1 MRDYELMLLVNPQVA
16 DDDVDGVVQ
25 RFTQFIADN
34 GGEVASINPWGR
46 RKLAYHIADYEEASY
61 VQANFTMEPK
71 HAKELT
77 ANIQI
82 SEDVIRHLLVKVE

>member
-1 MRDYELMLLVNPQVA
+1 MLLVSPQVA
-16 DDDVDGVVQ
+16 DDDVDDVVQ
-25 RFTQFIADN
+25 RFTQFIADS

-71 HAKELT
+71 HAKELA